1 MLFPFYSWGLK
12 LEDVE
17 RLTKS
22 ITERE
27 INSDTLSTAL
37 STETY
42 SSLLHPN
49 YTNLK
54 LNSLPS
60 AVFATHLLQIILSKS
75 ILHYTSQNI
84 VFASHAWS
92 FNVVICNSHI
102 RFCCFGFFS
111 FALQSKARRKPQLLF
126 FEGMLYMSQSNWKHL
141 NRLRN

>member
-27 INSDTLSTAL
+27 INSDTSSTTL

-60 AVFATHLLQIILSKS
+60 ACICHPLTSNYLIQVYFTLHLPKRRLS
-75 ILHYTSQNI
+75 LPCLEFQ
-84 VFASHAWS
+84 
-92 FNVVICNSHI
+92 
-102 RFCCFGFFS
+102 CCDI
-111 FALQSKARRKPQLLF
+111 
-126 FEGMLYMSQSNWKHL
+126 
-141 NRLRN
+141 